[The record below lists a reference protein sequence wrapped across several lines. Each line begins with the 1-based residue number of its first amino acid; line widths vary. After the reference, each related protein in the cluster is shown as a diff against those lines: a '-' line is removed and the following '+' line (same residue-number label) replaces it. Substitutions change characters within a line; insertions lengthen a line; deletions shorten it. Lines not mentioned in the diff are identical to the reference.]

1 MLNVNYE
8 LFKGI
13 IVGKKIAVLG
23 LGISNVPAIE
33 FLNGLGAKVSGCDK
47 KTQEKFDKN
56 ILDILKENCQSLYL
70 GDDYLE
76 HLDDFDIIIKSPGIK
91 LSTPQIQKAIA
102 DGKMVTSE
110 IEMFM
115 AMCPC
120 KIIGITGSDGK
131 TTTTSLVYEM
141 LKHEG
146 YQTYVGGNI
155 GTPLLSRL
163 DEITADDMVVLE
175 LSSFQLQS
183 LHYSPEVAVITN
195 ITPNHLDYHLDMQEY
210 IDAKTNI
217 YKFQKENCRL
227 VLNKDNDITNS
238 LESLYEYQVDM
249 FSRKAESNGAYVKDG
264 AIYYH
269 CKKILDT
276 EQIKIKGVHNV
287 ENYMAAICAVYP
299 FVSEQ
304 TILHVA
310 QNFSGVEHRMEFV
323 RKLDGVSFYNDSI
336 GSSPTRT
343 IAGLE
348 AQPPGRIALIAGGYD
363 KNLEFD
369 KLAEKIQQRVN
380 ALVLIGATA
389 EKIKAEVEARSNPK
403 KKLPIMIANDM
414 ENAVKLAF
422 AFAKGM
428 LGENHTAS
436 VILSPACAS
445 FDMYKNFEERGNH
458 FKTIVNTL

>member
-8 LFKGI
+8 LFKGVI
-13 IVGKKIAVLG
+13 AGKKIAVLG

-33 FLNGLGAKVSGCDK
+33 FLNGLGANVCGCDK
-47 KTQEKFDKN
+47 NTQEKFDKN
-56 ILDILKENCQSLYL
+56 ILDILKKNCQSLYL
-70 GDDYLE
+70 GDDYLD

-102 DGKMVTSE
+102 DGKTVTSE

-227 VLNKDNDITNS
+227 VLNNDNDITNS
-238 LESLYEYQVDM
+238 LASSYEHEVNM
-249 FSRKAESNGAYVKDG
+249 FSRKAEVNGAYAKDG

-269 CKKILDT
+269 SKKILDT
-276 EQIKIKGVHNV
+276 EQIKIKGVHNI

-363 KNLEFD
+363 KNLNFN
-369 KLAEKIQQRVN
+369 KLADKIWQRVS

-389 EKIKAEVEARSNPK
+389 EKIKAEVEARANPK
-403 KKLPIMIANDM
+403 KKLPIMIADDM

-458 FKTIVNTL
+458 FKSIVNTL

>member
-8 LFKGI
+8 LFKGVI
-13 IVGKKIAVLG
+13 AGKKIAVLG

-33 FLNGLGAKVSGCDK
+33 FLNGLGAKVCGCDK
-47 KTQEKFDKN
+47 NTQEKFDKN
-56 ILDILKENCQSLYL
+56 ILDILKKNCQSLYL
-70 GDDYLE
+70 GDDYLD

-102 DGKMVTSE
+102 DGKTVTSE

-227 VLNKDNDITNS
+227 VLNNDNDITNS
-238 LESLYEYQVDM
+238 LASSYEHEVDM
-249 FSRKAESNGAYVKDG
+249 FSRKAETTGAYVKDG

-269 CKKILDT
+269 SKKILDT
-276 EQIKIKGVHNV
+276 DQIKIKGVHNI

-363 KNLEFD
+363 KNLDFN
-369 KLAEKIQQRVN
+369 KLADKIWQRVS

-389 EKIKAEVEARSNPK
+389 EKIKAEVEARANPK

-458 FKTIVNTL
+458 FKSIVN

>member
-8 LFKGI
+8 LFKGVI
-13 IVGKKIAVLG
+13 AGKKIAVLG

-47 KTQEKFDKN
+47 KTEEKFDKH

-70 GDDYLE
+70 GDDYLD

-91 LSTPQIQKAIA
+91 LNTPQIQKAIS
-102 DGKMVTSE
+102 DGKTVTSE

-141 LKHEG
+141 LKCEG

-217 YKFQKENCRL
+217 YKFQNGNCRL
-227 VLNKDNDITNS
+227 VLNKDNDITSS
-238 LESLYEYQVDM
+238 LESSYEHDVDM
-249 FSRKAESNGAYVKDG
+249 FSRKAETAGAYVKDG

-269 CKKILDT
+269 SKKILDV
-276 EQIKIKGVHNV
+276 EKIKIKGVHNV

-389 EKIKAEVEARSNPK
+389 EKIKAEVEAKSTPK
-403 KKLPIMIANDM
+403 KKLPIMIADDM
-414 ENAVKLAF
+414 ESAVKLAF

-458 FKTIVNTL
+458 FKSIVNTL

>member
-8 LFKGI
+8 LFKGVI
-13 IVGKKIAVLG
+13 AGKKIAVLG

-33 FLNGLGAKVSGCDK
+33 FLNGLGAKVCGCDK
-47 KTQEKFDKN
+47 NTQEKFDKN
-56 ILDILKENCQSLYL
+56 ILDILKKNCQSLYL
-70 GDDYLE
+70 GDDYLD

-102 DGKMVTSE
+102 DGKTVTSE

-227 VLNKDNDITNS
+227 VLNNDNDITNS
-238 LESLYEYQVDM
+238 LASSYEHEVDM
-249 FSRKAESNGAYVKDG
+249 FSRKAETTGAYVKDG

-269 CKKILDT
+269 SKKILDT
-276 EQIKIKGVHNV
+276 DQIKIKGVHNI

-363 KNLEFD
+363 KNLDFN
-369 KLAEKIQQRVN
+369 KLADKIWQRVS

-389 EKIKAEVEARSNPK
+389 EKIKAEVEARANPK

-458 FKTIVNTL
+458 FKSIVNTL